1 MQYRGHFMSHF
12 YHKKTDL
19 LLQACFCCHHPGIFF
34 DCQTGIEKDNGLGN
48 KGKRR
53 QTVCIGCT
61 VITGIGV
68 TSMPSQVK
76 ANGPCHV
83 EPTGHNDRMMPAM
96 GIAQFFGKTGIFCCI
111 PAFSSLM
118 MFFSS
123 TPRDRSIRF
132 SMAASLASPAN
143 TTPRKGEPVCVA
155 LSGYAQLS
163 GTGGTLRGPAG
174 LYHRNLA
181 HRPGNRLPAG

>member
-1 MQYRGHFMSHF
+1 MFLTTSFLQCHYATLGTIMQCHGHFMSHF

-61 VITGIGV
+61 VIAGIGGDIHAF
-68 TSMPSQVK
+68 TGKK

-96 GIAQFFGKTGIFCCI
+96 GIAQFFWQNGHFLLYSG
-111 PAFSSLM
+111 
-118 MFFSS
+118 FF
-123 TPRDRSIRF
+123 
-132 SMAASLASPAN
+132 
-143 TTPRKGEPVCVA
+143 
-155 LSGYAQLS
+155 
-163 GTGGTLRGPAG
+163 
-174 LYHRNLA
+174 H
-181 HRPGNRLPAG
+181 H